1 MKSRGVFAVVLELWI
16 AACLSQLAWAESD
29 HPTPPPH
36 ETSQT
41 HAPSERSEASNSSKN
56 HKKRKPREREAE
68 GTQAPN
74 RFDQDLI
81 IKSRYELNGQSL
93 EVDTD

>member
-1 MKSRGVFAVVLELWI
+1 MKKVIFLGLAVGVFDLFFVVKSSLVE
-16 AACLSQLAWAESD
+16 ARESAEIVS
-29 HPTPPPH
+29 
-36 ETSQT
+36 EESESEVEEK
-41 HAPSERSEASNSSKN
+41 PSPVRL
-56 HKKRKPREREAE
+56 KKGKRAPREREAD